1 VLELSRVADD
11 YSREKMNDT
20 LSYVGRSAGFWHSVR
35 GHHMVRQSGARYMRA
50 LAEYLRER
58 LPRPVLRRL

>member
-1 VLELSRVADD
+1 ML
-11 YSREKMNDT
+11 DT
-20 LSYVGRSAGFWHSVR
+20 LSYLGRSAGFWHTVR
-35 GHHMVRQSGARYMRA
+35 GHYMARSTGSKATKA